1 MGAATPIIIG
11 AIQGFAASV
20 LLGPILRSIFGRDD
34 PDPVKASIR
43 PTLADRG
50 AQLPLLIGRDQL
62 APVVLSEF
70 DREVRI
76 ERNSTAGGKGVGS
89 GGSGLDNEVVF
100 CKMAMALCV
109 GPATRLRRITYNGE
123 QVWPIEDAFPN
134 GIEPHTSP
142 SGSSFDTGGEAD
154 LGAFEIYWGEADQP
168 INVDMTRPDIDR
180 FPVETRL
187 PYVCYL
193 YWPDL
198 RLGGQGTL
206 GQMQID
212 MEARPFQEAVTYATN
227 SAGTSYEDVITSV
240 GTELGGTSAPWFR
253 NGKRV
258 DEANCND
265 ALLYD
270 TAADT
275 VKVEGDFTTEYQAG
289 KFIALKYP
297 ALFTKYGVSLGA
309 TYNASEVISGP
320 DVGTSDLRSVPSDV
334 TSSGWLKNGITVSSL
349 TVFPPGQSGL
359 SSQSFKLGLVAP
371 NQTGYV
377 EAIPEA
383 TGFVPPGADP
393 TQGSDCGGPGYNRF
407 TVFIL
412 SGGRDGHF
420 EAQVGTFQ
428 TLSGPIPNPDPAT
441 VGRVRVEIDGVTAI
455 FESLTSQYGTFGSVE
470 RVGSSN
476 WYKVEITQETGGS
489 SNNMA
494 ANDTLKLR
502 MRWESF
508 QGGIDN
514 HIKVCLTTGDLTVPP
529 SIDGTFLS
537 FSSDA
542 IVTGVTTVTTPFD
555 LTGLNAF
562 TGELCPYVDD
572 PNGEAGANAAH
583 ILYQLL
589 FEEDPHGLGLD
600 PDYWDLSSLQDIGD
614 ELETE
619 GVRTHLIL
627 EDRQD
632 VKQKLS
638 SLMLEMGIDIAWDMT
653 QGKYVF
659 ELRRGDTVVAE
670 IPERTMH
677 GPLVSRVR
685 KLEAANARTYAFTY
699 VVAAENYSV
708 RSVEADDNGNLALAE
723 RAGAAVDS
731 LVTPRDMEAGQIIA
745 ARRSIEEQSNL
756 ALTSFDLKSD
766 AMTLRSNDV
775 IDVSAITGDTE
786 PYRISSVDFQPKSKR
801 VRVNCYPEALS
812 TAGNPVV
819 QGPSSLGQAQT
830 ALSPDTAGVTFRT
843 DQGILNLRI
852 PSDSRALFGVVLG
865 SDDGISYWT
874 TGVIPGNGGGQV
886 VQVSGTSIEFRAP
899 VPEFT
904 RSIPA
909 ADSADPGSQVLMA
922 ATSLGEMFT
931 FGSIL
936 DLGEGLFRIE
946 NAVRPSPITLTS
958 LNYVFVWRNGQVP
971 YFSEGIPTTPTRKF
985 KVVAAAPGQIA
996 PVPVGTLSEYDV
1008 TTPQPDVPAGGTEGQ
1023 LLIKQSAD
1031 DYDVTWEDADG
1042 GSA

>member
-1 MGAATPIIIG
+1 MAQITL
-11 AIQGFAASV
+11 ASV
-20 LLGPILRSIFGRDD
+20 LKGIVVGGLIGGITRFLTRPDK
-34 PDPVKASIR
+34 PDPIKAPIR
-43 PTLADRG
+43 PTLAERG

-62 APVVLSEF
+62 APLVLSEF
-70 DREVRI
+70 EREVRI
-76 ERNSTAGGKGVGS
+76 ERNSVAGGKGIGG

-100 CKMAMALCV
+100 TKMVMGLCV
-109 GPATRLRRITYNGE
+109 GPATRLRRIVYNGE
-123 QVWPIEDAFPN
+123 QVWPIDDDFPN

-142 SGSSFDTGGEAD
+142 SGSSFSTGGEPD
-154 LGAFEIYWGEADQP
+154 LGPFEIYWGEADQP
-168 INVDMTRPDIDR
+168 INVEMTRPDLNR

-206 GQMQID
+206 GQMQLD
-212 MEARPFQEAVTYATN
+212 MEARPFQEAVTYTTN
-227 SAGTSYEDVITSV
+227 SAGDSYEVVIASV
-240 GTELGGTSAPWFR
+240 GSELGGTSAPWFR
-253 NGKRV
+253 NGKKV
-258 DEANCND
+258 DEASCSD

-270 TAADT
+270 AAADT
-275 VKVEGDFTTEYQAG
+275 IKIEGDLTTEYATG

-297 ALFTKYGVSLGA
+297 GLFTKYGVSLGA
-309 TYNASEVISGP
+309 TYDASEVINGP

-334 TSSGWLKNGITVSSL
+334 ISSAWSKLNLSVSSL
-349 TVFPPGQSGL
+349 TVFPPGLSGFGAK
-359 SSQSFKLGLVAP
+359 SFQLTQIPGGAGS
-371 NQTGYV
+371 QTGYV
-377 EAIPEA
+377 EASPEA
-383 TGFVPPGADP
+383 TGFRPPGADP
-393 TQGSDCGGPGYNRF
+393 AQGNDAGAGYNRF
-407 TVFIL
+407 TVFVL
-412 SGGRDGHF
+412 AGPHDGTF

-428 TLSGPIPNPDPAT
+428 TTGGQFPNLDPAT
-441 VGRVRVEIDGVTAI
+441 VGRVVVELDGVTATYTGV
-455 FESLTSQYGTFGSVE
+455 TSQYGTFGSVE

-489 SNNMA
+489 SNNMLA
-494 ANDTLKLR
+494 TDTLKLR
-502 MRWESF
+502 IAWQSF
-508 QGGIDN
+508 QGGFQN
-514 HIKVCLTTGDLTVPP
+514 HCKVCLTTGDISVPS
-529 SIDGTFLS
+529 SIDGTFLE
-537 FSSDA
+537 FSSAA

-638 SLMLEMGIDIAWDMT
+638 SLMLEMGIDITWDMT

-685 KLEAANARTYAFTY
+685 KLEAANARTYAFTF
-699 VVAAENYSV
+699 VVADENYSV
-708 RSVEADDNGNLALAE
+708 RSIEADDNGNLALAE

-731 LVTPRDMEAGQIIA
+731 LLTPRDLEAGQIIS

-819 QGPSSLGQAQT
+819 QGPSTLGDPQST
-830 ALSPDTAGVTFRT
+830 LGGDTAGVTFRT
-843 DQGILNLRI
+843 DQGVLSLRI
-852 PSDSRALFGVVLG
+852 PSDPRALYGVVLG
-865 SDDGISYWT
+865 SDDGVSYWT
-874 TGVIPGNGGGQV
+874 TGVVPGAGGGQV

-936 DLGEGLFRIE
+936 DFGEGLFRIE
-946 NAVRPSPITLTS
+946 NAVRPSPITLTG
-958 LNYVFVWRNGQVP
+958 LDYVFVWRDGQMP
-971 YFSEGIPTTPTRKF
+971 YLSEGIPTTTTRKF
-985 KVVAAAPGQIA
+985 KNIAAAPGQIA
-996 PVPVGTLSEYDV
+996 PVPVGTLTEYDV

>member
-1 MGAATPIIIG
+1 MGAATPVIIG

-20 LLGPILRSIFGRDD
+20 LLGPVLRSIFGRDD

-43 PTLADRG
+43 PTLAERG
-50 AQLPLLIGRDQL
+50 SQIPLLIGRDEL
-62 APVVLSEF
+62 APVVIMES

-123 QVWPIEDAFPN
+123 QVWPIESAFPN

-142 SGSSFDTGGEAD
+142 SGSSFETGGEAE
-154 LGAFEIYWGEADQP
+154 LGPFEIYWGEADQP
-168 INVDMTRPDIDR
+168 LNVEMTRPDIDR

-289 KFIALKYP
+289 KFIALEYP
-297 ALFTKYGVSLGA
+297 GLFTKYGVSLGA
-309 TYNASEVISGP
+309 TYNASEVINGP
-320 DVGTSDLRSVPSDV
+320 DVGTLTDRL
-334 TSSGWLKNGITVSSL
+334 TSSDINADWTKSSMSASSV
-349 TVFPPGQSGL
+349 TVFPPGVSPLGGNAQSWQL
-359 SSQSFKLGLVAP
+359 QIINPA
-371 NQTGYV
+371 QTGYV
-377 EAIPEA
+377 EVSPDP

-407 TVFIL
+407 TAYIL
-412 SGGRDGHF
+412 NEGQDSAL
-420 EAQVGTFQ
+420 ELQVGSDF
-428 TLSGPIPNPDPAT
+428 SNASKHGVI
-441 VGRVRVEIDGVTAI
+441 RVELDNFVTAYTGI
-455 FESLTSQYGTFGSVE
+455 SPNTGTFGSVT

-476 WYKVEITQETGGS
+476 WYKLEITQETGGS
-489 SNNMA
+489 QNSIG
-494 ANDTLKLR
+494 ANETLKLR
-502 MRWESF
+502 VYYETF
-508 QGGIDN
+508 AGGLSN
-514 HIKVCLTTGDLTVPP
+514 PRIKVCLVGN
-529 SIDGTFLS
+529 TFAGQAGAPILQ

-638 SLMLEMGIDIAWDMT
+638 SLMLEMGIDITWDMT

-786 PYRISSVDFQPKSKR
+786 PYRISSVEFQPKSKR

-819 QGPSSLGQAQT
+819 QGPSTLGDPQST
-830 ALSPDTAGVTFRT
+830 LGGDTAGVVFRT
-843 DQGILNLRI
+843 DQGVLSLRI
-852 PSDSRALFGVVLG
+852 PSDARALYGVVLG
-865 SDDGISYWT
+865 SDDGVSYWT
-874 TGVIPGNGGGQV
+874 TGVVPGNGGGQFV
-886 VQVSGTSIEFRAP
+886 GESGTSILFKAP

-931 FGSIL
+931 IGSIV
-936 DLGEGLFRIE
+936 DLGEGLFRID
-946 NAVRPSPITLTS
+946 NAVRPSPITLTT
-958 LNYVFVWRNGQVP
+958 LNYVFVWRSGQVP
-971 YFSEGIPTTPTRKF
+971 YFSEGIPTTATRKF
-985 KVVAAAPGQIA
+985 KNIAATPGQIA

-1008 TTPQPDVPAGGTEGQ
+1008 RTPQPDVPAGGTEGQ